1 MATYVLV
8 HGAGHG
14 GWCYQKVARLLEA
27 EGHTVYSPT
36 LTGLG
41 DRSHLVSPDV
51 DLNMHIT
58 EVANLLFYEDLRDVV
73 LVGHSYGGTV
83 IKGAADRVSDR
94 VGKLVFLDA
103 PDGRS
108 QIEAFP
114 LLLEEREKGQ
124 VIDGV
129 ELVLLP
135 SEDLVRFFGVTD
147 PEDIAW
153 TLPRLTPHPWKTL
166 EQPLVLNNEPTLEAI
181 PQYRIVST
189 TSLGL
194 GIHDQDLI
202 AKARAEGRFWEI
214 DSGHDLMISEPEAV
228 AGLLAEIASAA
239 VRTTGG
245 V

>member
-58 EVANLLFYEDLRDVV
+58 EVVNLLFYEDLTEVV